1 MKKLIAIDLVVRTV
15 VEVEDDWKENHLR
28 LQNAVNSL
36 ESYIVSNHKGMVVK
50 ENWIEAAKVRE
61 IKPT

>member
-36 ESYIVSNHKGMVVK
+36 ESHIVSNHKGMVVK